1 LGGGSSQEKD
11 ISIIEKMRSKETNI
25 IKANFSNKIY
35 IYIFEDQRSRQPS
48 LGLIVNEKNEN
59 DNQ

>member
-1 LGGGSSQEKD
+1 
-11 ISIIEKMRSKETNI
+11 MRSKETNI